1 VAPVDAINAPNL
13 GGNMK
18 LRIAYVIA
26 IATLSLVSIAQAQTS
41 TMTVVVPFEFT
52 AYDSAMPSGEY
63 SVTKLNERTVSMQL
77 KGGQKSVLLV
87 TDAKELLHSD
97 GIAKLVF
104 NRFGSSYFLTEV
116 WGHGADS
123 ARTVRA
129 SDNENKIAR
138 NQKHTQVAVRA
149 ARD

>member
-1 VAPVDAINAPNL
+1 
-13 GGNMK
+13 MK
-18 LRIAYVIA
+18 LRIAYVVA

-63 SVTKLNERTVSMQL
+63 SVTKLNERTVSL
-77 KGGQKSVLLV
+77 HLNGGQKSVLLV
-87 TDAKELLHSD
+87 TDAKETLFPD

-104 NRFGSSYFLTEV
+104 NRFGSSYFLSEV
-116 WGHGADS
+116 WAHGADS
-123 ARTVRA
+123 ARVVRT
-129 SDNENKIAR
+129 SDNENQIAR
-138 NQKHTQVAVRA
+138 NQKHTQVAVIA

>member
-1 VAPVDAINAPNL
+1 
-13 GGNMK
+13 MK
-18 LRIAYVIA
+18 LRIAYVVA

-63 SVTKLNERTVSMQL
+63 SVTKLNERTVSLQL
-77 KGGQKSVLLV
+77 NGGQKSVLLV
-87 TDAKELLHSD
+87 TDAKETLFPD

-104 NRFGSSYFLTEV
+104 NRFGSSYFLSEV

-123 ARTVRA
+123 ARVVRT
-129 SDNENKIAR
+129 SDNENQIAR
-138 NQKHTQVAVRA
+138 NQKHTQVAVIA